1 MKSWITNLIIKGMF
15 GSKKFIYTLIA
26 VLTTLFS
33 EKFGLNPDEV
43 NNILMSIAALILGTS
58 LADFGKEA
66 KKIK

>member
-15 GSKKFIYTLIA
+15 GSKKFIYALIG

-33 EKFGLNPDEV
+33 EKLNLDPTEV